1 MHKKTFGLRSARR
14 DLKKKTIYLLP
25 NLLTT
30 SALFCGFFAIVRSM
44 NGDFRSAAF
53 AIFFSTIFDNLD
65 GRVARLTHTQSAFG
79 AEYDSLSD
87 MICFGA
93 APALIMYEWSLKA
106 MGRSGWAAAFIYC
119 VTAALR
125 LARFNVSLDEEEGT
139 KPHFLG
145 LPSPVAAILL
155 VSYVT
160 VVRSHTPHVSP
171 FLLDIT
177 SWVLTVFAGLMMISS
192 IPFYSGKN
200 INFRKSIPFSRVVWV
215 VLAIVALSQSL
226 IDLFD
231 MLFFLSLSYLFWG
244 CFRAVFN
251 RLLRK
256 KNLSSPE
263 DDSDSGCTV

>member
-1 MHKKTFGLRSARR
+1 MYKKTFGLRSARR
-14 DLKKKTIYLLP
+14 NLKKRTIYLLP

-125 LARFNVSLDEEEGT
+125 LARFNVSLDDEEGT

-160 VVRSHTPHVSP
+160 VVRSHNPPLSTF
-171 FLLDIT
+171 FLDMT
-177 SWVLTVFAGLMMISS
+177 SWVLTVFVGLMMISS

-244 CFRAVFN
+244 CFRAIFSKFS
-251 RLLRK
+251 RK
-256 KNLSSPE
+256 DRSTPG
-263 DDSDSGCTV
+263 DDSDTSFTV